1 MSDKTRGY
9 IAIYAELA
17 DKFIVKPFV
26 SYADA
31 MKYSHF
37 VISDDAKTAEAM
49 LREKLTAISAEY
61 GRMAEKFRSAANLK
75 VTEG

>member
-1 MSDKTRGY
+1 MSDKTGDY

-17 DKFIVKPFV
+17 DKIIVKPFA
-26 SYADA
+26 YADA
-31 MKYSHF
+31 MKYRHF
-37 VISDDAKTAEAM
+37 AISDDAKTAEAM

-61 GRMAEKFRSAANLK
+61 NRMAEKFRSASNLK

>member
-1 MSDKTRGY
+1 MSEKLGDY

-17 DKFIVKPFV
+17 DKIIIKPFV
-26 SYADA
+26 CTDA
-31 MKYSHF
+31 FKYRHF
-37 VISDDAKTAEAM
+37 AISDDAKTAEAM
-49 LREKLTAISAEY
+49 LREKLIAISAEY